1 MAIRNADVPSLY
13 DVVNGQNPDG
23 SSAKIAEVL
32 MKAHPLMDDMGWKVG
47 NLESGDRV
55 HVRTKDATA
64 TWRRMN
70 QGIRPSKGATRA
82 VDETAALLESRG
94 QVDRELAILS
104 GNPAAFREKQ
114 GIPHIHGMH
123 DEFAETLI
131 YGNEFFN
138 DTEFTGFMPRF
149 NELANSQVIDAGGSG
164 SNLRSILLVGWAED
178 KVTGIVPKGTTSGL
192 NHFDTTQN
200 RNIGPDGFPIGDE
213 VDDGSGT
220 GATYLAY
227 RDRWIWRCGLAVP
240 DPRYVVRI
248 ANIDL
253 DTLKNDPKDGGA
265 YLEHLLVD
273 AVERFGAGSDP
284 FGGVNAAFYAPREI
298 AGWVRHQ
305 QVQAKNNTNFGAIE
319 YGGKKFTGFDGIP
332 FRRTDV
338 MNVDEQRVV

>member
-1 MAIRNADVPSLY
+1 MGIRNADVPSLY

-32 MKAHPLMDDMGWKVG
+32 MKAHPMMDDMSWKVG
-47 NLESGDRV
+47 NLESGDRT

-64 TWRRMN
+64 SWRRMN
-70 QGIRPSKGATRA
+70 FGIKPSKGATRP

-104 GNPAAFREKQ
+104 GNPAEFRMKQ

-123 DEFAETLI
+123 DEFSETLF

-149 NELANSQVIDAGGSG
+149 NELANEQVIDAQGTG

-178 KVTGIVPKGTTSGL
+178 KVTGIVPKGTSSGL
-192 NHFDTTQN
+192 HHFDTTQN
-200 RNIGPDGFPIGDE
+200 RNIGEDGFPIGDE
-213 VDDGSGT
+213 VDDGTGT

-227 RDRWIWRCGLAVP
+227 RDRWMMRCGLSVP

-253 DTLKNDPKDGGA
+253 DALKADHATGPW
-265 YLEHLLVD
+265 LEMLLVD

-284 FGGVNAAFYAPREI
+284 FGGVNAAFYAPREL
-298 AGWVRHQ
+298 ASWVRRQ
-305 QVQAKNNTNFGAIE
+305 QVADKTKTNFDNVE
-319 YGGKKFTGFDGIP
+319 YGGKKFAAFDGIP
-332 FRRTDV
+332 FRRADV